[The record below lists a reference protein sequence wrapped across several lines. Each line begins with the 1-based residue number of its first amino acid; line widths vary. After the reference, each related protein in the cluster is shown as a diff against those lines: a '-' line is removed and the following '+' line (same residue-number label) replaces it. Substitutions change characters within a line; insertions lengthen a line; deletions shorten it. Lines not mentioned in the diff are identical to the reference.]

1 MKQMKPQRKYR
12 LGTASNNNC
21 GGGGWGGGE
30 GGGGGGGGGY
40 GMPTF
45 THIFRRGLHNLIG
58 CSARMEVS

>member
-21 GGGGWGGGE
+21 GGVGGGV
-30 GGGGGGGGGY
+30 GGGY

-45 THIFRRGLHNLIG
+45 NHIFRRVLHNLIG
-58 CSARMEVS
+58 CSARVEVS